1 MNLKQGLGLGLIAVA
16 AAAAGLGLSL
26 WLGQAREPQS
36 TTRAQASVSA
46 GLEIGSQ
53 RPGLTLPDI
62 DGQTRAIDEWNGK
75 VLLVNFWATWCPPCK
90 REIPAFIRLQERYG
104 EAGLQVIGIA
114 IDQVD
119 LVRDFA
125 TAMGV
130 NYPLLVG
137 ELGSA
142 EVTEAWGNRYGTL
155 PYSVLVDR
163 EGRVAATKLGEL
175 TETEA
180 EALLRDL
187 L

>member
-26 WLGQAREPQS
+26 WLGQARQSPS
-36 TTRAQASVSA
+36 TTRAQVSSGA

-53 RPGLTLPDI
+53 RPGFALPDI
-62 DGQTRAIDEWNGK
+62 HGQPHTIDEWDGE

-90 REIPAFIRLQERYG
+90 KEIPAFIRLQERYG
-104 EAGLQVIGIA
+104 DAGLQVIGIA

-137 ELGSA
+137 ELGA
-142 EVTEAWGNRYGTL
+142 TEVTQAWGNRYGTL

-163 EGRVAATKLGEL
+163 DGRIAATKLGEL
-175 TETEA
+175 TEAEA
-180 EALLRDL
+180 ETLLHDL